1 VYDEGSQTQSF
12 YYVDDLIEG
21 MIRLM
26 NGNHPDPINLGNP
39 DEFTIHQIA
48 ELIREHITLHCLSSP
63 KRAQ

>member
-1 VYDEGSQTQSF
+1 MFGEGSQTRSF
-12 YYVDDLIEG
+12 YFVDKLIED

-39 DEFTIHQIA
+39 NEFTIRQLA

-63 KRAQ
+63 KRYQ